1 MAAAAYALATSLV
14 PSDAAPLSAAE
25 LERARVLADT
35 LIATLAHSAPA
46 EAAAVPQSATRTPGT
61 SRVYTIE
68 ASPGWD
74 DSSATELDSATEDD
88 AIVSDEG
95 NATRPPARRRDCAP
109 PPGRADAADGSSTDE
124 VLTSDDNASPDSS
137 PLPIRRMANLKL
149 FAPAPPHLTLAEADA
164 LRWVRVREG
173 ATGAPPP
180 LGGVIVHGGGDD
192 GADHGGES
200 IDPLKVFVALLAAEV
215 DGDGACRQ
223 RRGRTLIVGTRQEA
237 GRVCAALSDARLPF
251 ISRVEKR

>member
-35 LIATLAHSAPA
+35 IIATVAPSAPA
-46 EAAAVPQSATRTPGT
+46 EAKAVPQSAARTLGT
-61 SRVYTIE
+61 SRVYAIE
-68 ASPGWD
+68 ASPGSD
-74 DSSATELDSATEDD
+74 DSSATELDSASEDD
-88 AIVSDEG
+88 TVVSDEA
-95 NATRPPARRRDCAP
+95 NATP
-109 PPGRADAADGSSTDE
+109 PPGRTGAADGSSTDE
-124 VLTSDDNASPDSS
+124 VLTSDDNASRGSS

-149 FAPAPPHLTLAEADA
+149 FAPAPPHLSLAEADA
-164 LRWVRVREG
+164 PHWVRVREG

-180 LGGVIVHGGGDD
+180 LGGVIVRGGGDD
-192 GADHGGES
+192 GADHGGDS

-215 DGDGACRQ
+215 DCDGACPRRQ

>member
-25 LERARVLADT
+25 LERARVLADII
-35 LIATLAHSAPA
+35 IATAAPSAPA
-46 EAAAVPQSATRTPGT
+46 EAKAVPQSAARTLGT
-61 SRVYTIE
+61 SRVYAIE
-68 ASPGWD
+68 ASPGSD
-74 DSSATELDSATEDD
+74 DSSATELDSASEDD
-88 AIVSDEG
+88 TIVSDEV
-95 NATRPPARRRDCAP
+95 NATP
-109 PPGRADAADGSSTDE
+109 PPGRQRNADAADGSSTDE
-124 VLTSDDNASPDSS
+124 VLTSDDNASPGSS

-149 FAPAPPHLTLAEADA
+149 FAPAPPHLSLAEADA
-164 LRWVRVREG
+164 LHWVRVREG

-180 LGGVIVHGGGDD
+180 LGGVIVRGGGDD
-192 GADHGGES
+192 GADHGGDS

-215 DGDGACRQ
+215 DCDGACPRRQ

>member
-1 MAAAAYALATSLV
+1 MAAAACALATSLV

-25 LERARVLADT
+25 LERARVLADII
-35 LIATLAHSAPA
+35 IATVAPSALA
-46 EAAAVPQSATRTPGT
+46 EAAAVPQSAARTLGT
-61 SRVYTIE
+61 SRVYRIE
-68 ASPGWD
+68 ASPGSD
-74 DSSATELDSATEDD
+74 DSSATELDSASEDD
-88 AIVSDEG
+88 TVVSDEV
-95 NATRPPARRRDCAP
+95 NATP
-109 PPGRADAADGSSTDE
+109 PPGRTDAADGSSTDE

-200 IDPLKVFVALLAAEV
+200 IDPLKVFVALLAAEA